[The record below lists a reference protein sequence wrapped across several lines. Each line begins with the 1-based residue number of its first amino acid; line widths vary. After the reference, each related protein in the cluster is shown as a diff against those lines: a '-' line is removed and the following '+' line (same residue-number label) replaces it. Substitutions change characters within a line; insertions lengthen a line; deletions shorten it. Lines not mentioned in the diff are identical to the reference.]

1 MNWDSPTHSLHLF
14 SAIAAMEH
22 EPLQSLLRQLQRPK
36 QLQVDA
42 SLTMLFQLPQSLF
55 SKVLHPVGA
64 SEALMAS
71 NAEVFEIKMAFEIQ

>member
-1 MNWDSPTHSLHLF
+1 
-14 SAIAAMEH
+14 
-22 EPLQSLLRQLQRPK
+22 
-36 QLQVDA
+36 
-42 SLTMLFQLPQSLF
+42 MLFQLPQSLF

>member
-1 MNWDSPTHSLHLF
+1 M
-14 SAIAAMEH
+14 AAAA
-22 EPLQSLLRQLQRPK
+22 PK
-36 QLQVDA
+36 AAPGHA
-42 SLTMLFQLPQSLF
+42 SLAMLFQLPQSLF